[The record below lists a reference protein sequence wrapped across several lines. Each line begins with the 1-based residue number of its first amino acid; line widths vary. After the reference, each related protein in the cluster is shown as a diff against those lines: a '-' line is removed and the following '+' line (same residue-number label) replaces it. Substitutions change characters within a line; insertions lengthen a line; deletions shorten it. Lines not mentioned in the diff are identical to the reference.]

1 MWAIYFSGD
10 IEKSLPHLFQRP
22 PYYLKP
28 ESQAILLEDYM
39 NLAICKFHGGS
50 QQRRFFMV
58 QSLAGPMPF
67 TCRECKSEFLEADR
81 SNDPVLARED
91 TCNRHRCKT
100 IKNGDCHGGWY
111 KFFPD
116 GGLYSINYL
125 CDYCETKILF
135 NSLRASGLLRDDQPK
150 PSPVKNAAW
159 GITKE
164 DDFST
169 SKSVGISPV
178 ETHKE
183 YHKDWEKWFRSLG
196 VGKLYRHYTVR
207 ESKSPWMET
216 ADGQDISSAN
226 FGMITGRGLAC
237 IDCLNNEGEGA
248 TSLQHRPGNEEEI
261 SQQRNDRRKRYGG
274 NS

>member
-1 MWAIYFSGD
+1 
-10 IEKSLPHLFQRP
+10 
-22 PYYLKP
+22 
-28 ESQAILLEDYM
+28 
-39 NLAICKFHGGS
+39 
-50 QQRRFFMV
+50 MV

-183 YHKDWEKWFRSLG
+183 WEKWFRSLG